1 MGKKN
6 PTVSIVTI
14 TQLKR
19 FPCLEILKD
28 MIKAGNKNKIA
39 RKLSVKSFG
48 RFMHNKNK
56 QGIASMAKQSKK

>member
-1 MGKKN
+1 MSN
-6 PTVSIVTI
+6 CPQV
-14 TQLKR
+14 
-19 FPCLEILKD
+19 E
-28 MIKAGNKNKIA
+28 AGNKNKMA